1 MSHHRPFLVLWV
13 LAVAASV
20 AAFVLH
26 LSMRS
31 KAMHMGYEL
40 GRARAEQAR
49 LREVRRVLELEV
61 ASYHT
66 PQRVETVARTL
77 LRMEPPTPDRMISM
91 GPVGVGA
98 KQADAPLPEAR
109 ARAAGQVRAQS
120 GKAGAASGAN
130 GANGAATG
138 PLVVPAAPTATEL
151 LAPRITPPKT
161 ATSGEP
167 GGAP

>member
-13 LAVAASV
+13 LAVTASV

-26 LSMRS
+26 LAMRS

-66 PQRVETVARTL
+66 PQRVEVVARTL
-77 LRMEPPTPDRMISM
+77 LRMEPPSADRIIAMS
-91 GPVGVGA
+91 PVAVPVA
-98 KQADAPLPEAR
+98 EAVPAAR
-109 ARAAGQVRAQS
+109 ARGAGQVHA
-120 GKAGAASGAN
+120 
-130 GANGAATG
+130 
-138 PLVVPAAPTATEL
+138 AAPGARSAALALPAPPAATEL
-151 LAPRITPPKT
+151 LAPRITPPKP
-161 ATSGEP
+161 AVSQE
-167 GGAP
+167 AP